1 MPRQP
6 SPPRLWRR
14 PERRDKDGRITHAAL
29 WFILDGGRQF
39 GTGCGANDVRG
50 AQRALVDHINRKH
63 VEEARSGP
71 RPTDQI
77 PVADVLMI
85 YAKEVVQKH
94 AQPKRTSHA
103 LRRLDA
109 FFKGKTLADINGSLC
124 RDYARTQ
131 STDTTARRD
140 LEHLRAAI
148 NHHRYEGLHDR
159 IVSVVMPDKRPPRER
174 WLTRSEA
181 ARLLWAAYR
190 HKRDPKEGGFGL
202 YSRRHIARFILVAL
216 YTGSRAQAVA
226 QAALQ
231 KEPGRAYVDLDRGIF
246 YRRPEGQKETSKRRP
261 PVRLPDE
268 LLPHL
273 RRWKRNGARYVV
285 EWQGQP
291 VKWIN
296 TVFTAAVKEAGLE
309 GTVTPHTLRHTAAT
323 WLMQGGCD
331 LWTAAGFLGMTVQT
345 LERVYG
351 HHHPGHLEGVR
362 GAFRKAKLPTV
373 HQRLA

>member
-1 MPRQP
+1 MSRQP
-6 SPPRLWRR
+6 SPPRLWKR
-14 PERRDKDGRITHAAL
+14 PERRDKAGRVTHAAL

-39 GTGCGANDVRG
+39 GTGVSVDDIRG
-50 AQRALVDHINRKH
+50 AQKALADHINSKH
-63 VEEARSGP
+63 IEEARSGP
-71 RPTDQI
+71 RPTDKI
-77 PVADVLMI
+77 PVVDVLTI
-85 YAKEVVQKH
+85 YAKEVAPKH
-94 AQPKRTSHA
+94 AQPQRTAHA
-103 LRRLDA
+103 LRRLGK
-109 FFKGKTLADINGSLC
+109 FFAGKTLADINGPLC
-124 RDYARTQ
+124 RDYVRTQ

-148 NHHRYEGLHDR
+148 NHHRHEGLHDR

-190 HKRDPKEGGFGL
+190 HKRDPKEGGFGI

-268 LLPHL
+268 LLHHL

-291 VKWIN
+291 VKWIH

-373 HQRLA
+373 HQRIT